1 MNRVTAI
8 SLNLI
13 LGSTV
18 VLGQFAPPTV
28 LLPVQVDVSP
38 ELSNIALNT
47 PNNPVPAP
55 SEVIQKHGP
64 LIGDV
69 GEPQAGIQ
77 APLAPVIQNSPGPP
91 FQGVVGQNFEGLGS
105 GFPGYAIFVAPP
117 DTTMAVGPNHI
128 VQWVNLHIAV
138 FNKTGTPLLS
148 PPGFV
153 AGNSI
158 WSGFGGLCESAN
170 RGDPVVLY
178 DRMADRWVLSQ
189 FAFNV
194 GGSPSRPMPPYLQCF
209 AVSTSGNPMGSYSR
223 YAYSFVDGSA
233 NPIFNDYGKMGVW
246 PDAYYQTYNIFENVN
261 LTNTGAS
268 ICAFNRAA
276 MIAGSPTA
284 AAICFGP
291 AFFAGGASFLPTDID
306 GPTPPLPGAPN
317 PIMRYSFGGIPLRYM
332 KFHVDFFTPANSTL
346 NNGFGGATG
355 TFIDLGVSPTTVA
368 CNGAAGN
375 CIPQP
380 GTANTLDTLADRL
393 MYRLAYRNRS
403 GAESLTV
410 SQSVDT
416 DGAGPIASQVR
427 WYEVRNPFATT
438 PSLFQNATFAPDTTN
453 RWMPSVAMDK
463 VGNMAVGYSVS
474 SGSVFPSIRV
484 TGRLRSELRNRMQN
498 EFTVVAGTGSQT
510 GTLTRWGDYSTM
522 QVDPSDDCTFWYTTE
537 YIGANG
543 TFNWR
548 TRLFSFKF
556 PACQ

>member
-1 MNRVTAI
+1 
-8 SLNLI
+8 
-13 LGSTV
+13 
-18 VLGQFAPPTV
+18 
-28 LLPVQVDVSP
+28 
-38 ELSNIALNT
+38 
-47 PNNPVPAP
+47 
-55 SEVIQKHGP
+55 
-64 LIGDV
+64 
-69 GEPQAGIQ
+69 
-77 APLAPVIQNSPGPP
+77 
-91 FQGVVGQNFEGLGS
+91 
-105 GFPGYAIFVAPP
+105 
-117 DTTMAVGPNHI
+117 
-128 VQWVNLHIAV
+128 
-138 FNKTGTPLLS
+138 
-148 PPGFV
+148 
-153 AGNSI
+153 
-158 WSGFGGLCESAN
+158 
-170 RGDPVVLY
+170 
-178 DRMADRWVLSQ
+178 
-189 FAFNV
+189 
-194 GGSPSRPMPPYLQCF
+194 
-209 AVSTSGNPMGSYSR
+209 
-223 YAYSFVDGSA
+223 
-233 NPIFNDYGKMGVW
+233 
-246 PDAYYQTYNIFENVN
+246 
-261 LTNTGAS
+261 
-268 ICAFNRAA
+268 
-276 MIAGSPTA
+276 
-284 AAICFGP
+284 
-291 AFFAGGASFLPTDID
+291 
-306 GPTPPLPGAPN
+306 
-317 PIMRYSFGGIPLRYM
+317 
-332 KFHVDFFTPANSTL
+332 VDFFTPANSTL

-427 WYEVRNPFATT
+427 WYEVRNPFAST

-463 VGNMAVGYSVS
+463 MGNMAVGYSVS